1 MYRRLVPLAAL
12 LLLPLVACSA
22 TGDDGRPTVV
32 ASFYPLQ
39 YVVQQIA
46 GDRVRIVNL
55 TAPGVE
61 PHDLDPTV
69 KQVAEISAADLVV
82 YEDGL
87 APAVDKAVSS
97 NAGKH
102 GLDVDPYVDLVGDNP
117 HFWLDPLRLQK
128 AAVAVEKR
136 LKVID
141 PSHASEFKANA
152 ITLLKRLAVIDAEY
166 SGTLRGCKRKLVV
179 STHDAF
185 GYQKRYGLEFA
196 AIAGLS
202 PDAEPSPKHLDQL
215 RQLIQSAGLTTVF
228 NETIASPKMAD
239 TLAHDLGLKTAVLD
253 PIEGVAKGSGA
264 DYASLMRANLKA
276 LSVANDCPE
285 ILHGIYTPPDYGA
298 DDL

>member
-102 GLDVDPYVDLVGDNP
+102 GLDVDPYVDLIGDNP
-117 HFWLDPLRLQK
+117 HFWLDPLRLAK
-128 AAVAVEKR
+128 AAAAIEKR
-136 LKVID
+136 LAAID
-141 PSHASEFKANA
+141 PSHADEYRTNLGKLDA
-152 ITLLKRLAVIDAEY
+152 TLTAIDAEY
-166 SGTLRGCKRKLVV
+166 TAGLKHCERNLVV

-185 GYQKRYGLEFA
+185 GYQKRYGLAFA
-196 AIAGLS
+196 PIAGLA

-215 RQLIQSAGLTTVF
+215 QQLIQQAGLTTVF
-228 NETIASPKMAD
+228 NETIASPKM
-239 TLAHDLGLKTAVLD
+239 
-253 PIEGVAKGSGA
+253 
-264 DYASLMRANLKA
+264 
-276 LSVANDCPE
+276 
-285 ILHGIYTPPDYGA
+285 
-298 DDL
+298 

>member
-1 MYRRLVPLAAL
+1 MYRRLAPLAAL
-12 LLLPLVACSA
+12 LLLPVAACSA

-46 GDRVRIVNL
+46 GDRFRVVNL

-69 KQVAEISAADLVV
+69 RQVAEISDADLVV

-97 NAGKH
+97 NARKH
-102 GLDVDPYVDLVGDNP
+102 SLDVAPLVDLTGDNP
-117 HFWLDPLRLQK
+117 HFWLDPLRLAK
-128 AAVAVEKR
+128 AAAGVEKR
-136 LKVID
+136 LAEID
-141 PSHASEFKANA
+141 PDHADEYRSNLAKLDASLSA
-152 ITLLKRLAVIDAEY
+152 IDTEYTAGLKHCARH
-166 SGTLRGCKRKLVV
+166 LVV

-196 AIAGLS
+196 PIAGLA

-215 RQLIQSAGLTTVF
+215 RQLIQEAGLTTVF

-253 PIEGVAKGSGA
+253 PIEGIAKGSGA
-264 DYASLMRANLKA
+264 DYASLMRANLANLEKA
-276 LSVANDCPE
+276 NGCR
-285 ILHGIYTPPDYGA
+285 
-298 DDL
+298 

>member
-1 MYRRLVPLAAL
+1 MRIIVMLKRVVPSVLAL
-12 LLLPLVACSA
+12 LLLPLAACSA

-39 YVVQQIA
+39 YVVRQIA
-46 GDRVRIVNL
+46 GDRVRVVNL

-69 KQVAEISAADLVV
+69 RQVAEISRADLVV
-82 YEDGL
+82 YEHGL

-102 GLDVDPYVDLVGDNP
+102 GLDVSRYVDLIGDNP
-117 HFWLDPLRLQK
+117 HFWLDPIRLMH
-128 AAVAVEKR
+128 AATQVAHR
-136 LKVID
+136 LSDID
-141 PSHASEFKANA
+141 PAHAAEFDANLAKLDTTLTA
-152 ITLLKRLAVIDAEY
+152 IDHEYTAGLKNCERH
-166 SGTLRGCKRKLVV
+166 LVV

-196 AIAGLS
+196 PIAGLS

-215 RQLIQSAGLTTVF
+215 STLIKQAGLTTVF

-253 PIEGVAKGSGA
+253 PIEGVAKGSGS
-264 DYASLMRANLKA
+264 DYASLMRANLANLEKA
-276 LSVANDCPE
+276 NGCR
-285 ILHGIYTPPDYGA
+285 
-298 DDL
+298 